1 MDNKMFCYQCQ
12 ETKDNTGCTVAGVCG
27 KTAKTA
33 NLQDMLVYQTK
44 GLCDIT
50 DSLRIEE
57 KKVERSVATEDE
69 QGVEAGKQKNIIC
82 LAK

>member
-1 MDNKMFCYQCQ
+1 M
-12 ETKDNTGCTVAGVCG
+12 
-27 KTAKTA
+27 
-33 NLQDMLVYQTK
+33 
-44 GLCDIT
+44 
-50 DSLRIEE
+50 IEE